1 MNKKNKSRNNQIVQ
15 EKIKFDLNRNKS
27 YSAQAIKK
35 KNYFKNETKFRPPFS
50 PGLFSY
56 NKSQKMLL
64 NNKINKTKKSRN
76 IKNNNNI
83 FLSKPYSMMTN
94 FSKNTPNTQ
103 NNNLAKNMYFSS
115 VSQKKNSKNS
125 LLFPSTINLNKYK
138 INSNESNSVQSSDN
152 INKKNIN
159 QFINKSINL
168 NINFNYEKDKQKNEK
183 NIDMRYTI
191 YKNYFISCPKN
202 IIESRR
208 MIIEYI
214 KILNKKE
221 KNIFNI
227 LKRNN
232 ISERVLNQK
241 YSNINEKNNDPIRQI
256 NNALLGERKKEL
268 FLNSLNYSFSDESIK
283 NSNDGEDNE
292 PYPNNKNEKKT
303 SVIYKN
309 NNKNNNFNVKNSLNN
324 QKNQKINIINF
335 LCVPKVFN
343 LIESNKN
350 SEKYIFVVVP
360 SEITYLKGFENYKL
374 VLRNMV
380 SNEIE
385 NELNI
390 KNIKE
395 CYINKNYKNRF
406 IIKVQIDQFNETNL
420 EIETPNDE
428 ISEYF
433 TYGINL
439 LSKNKMK

>member
-1 MNKKNKSRNNQIVQ
+1 MK
-15 EKIKFDLNRNKS
+15 
-27 YSAQAIKK
+27 
-35 KNYFKNETKFRPPFS
+35 
-50 PGLFSY
+50 
-56 NKSQKMLL
+56 
-64 NNKINKTKKSRN
+64 KTKKN
-76 IKNNNNI
+76 
-83 FLSKPYSMMTN
+83 
-94 FSKNTPNTQ
+94 
-103 NNNLAKNMYFSS
+103 
-115 VSQKKNSKNS
+115 
-125 LLFPSTINLNKYK
+125 
-138 INSNESNSVQSSDN
+138 
-152 INKKNIN
+152 
-159 QFINKSINL
+159 
-168 NINFNYEKDKQKNEK
+168 NEK

-241 YSNINEKNNDPIRQI
+241 YSNINEKNIDPIRQI
-256 NNALLGERKKEL
+256 NNAILGEKKKEL

-309 NNKNNNFNVKNSLNN
+309 NNKNNNFNVKNSLNI

-406 IIKVQIDQFNETNL
+406 IIKVQIDQFNEINL

>member
-35 KNYFKNETKFRPPFS
+35 KNYFKNETKFKPPFS
-50 PGLFSY
+50 PCLFSY

-103 NNNLAKNMYFSS
+103 NNNLAKKMYFSS

-168 NINFNYEKDKQKNEK
+168 NINFNYEKDKQNNEK

-256 NNALLGERKKEL
+256 NNAILGERKKEL

-406 IIKVQIDQFNETNL
+406 IIKVQIDQFNEINL